1 MNIVKFYKD
10 KIVTFVYDE
19 EKEDWVEK
27 NIEELYQ
34 PITFC
39 FGKLVD
45 FDQDFTVFDFIKH
58 LNKNKEIID
67 TFFIGYNNGIR
78 IQKFYDECLEKKEAG
93 YSDKI
98 KEIEIAWET
107 DIYKD
112 ETINFRFVNDWTT
125 FFGRVIKEYEYEVG
139 ANIPIRSVNLIRLR
153 NWKHLPLKLNRFIY
167 FQEID
172 INKKRKV
179 YTKLSGIKEF
189 TLMDVICGFLKEL
202 TWYGDPE
209 RQVEVAKEIAQKF
222 KEMKEEGKEE
232 ILIDVKKPVYKH
244 DLKHLED
251 ELKKCIDE
259 EDYLKAKSIK
269 EKIDTEKKNQEQ

>member
-19 EKEDWVEK
+19 EKEDWIEK
-27 NIEELYQ
+27 DIEELYQ
-34 PITFC
+34 PLTFC

-45 FDQDFTVFDFIKH
+45 FDQDLTVFDFIKH

-67 TFFIGYNNGIR
+67 TFFIAYNNGIS
-78 IQKFYDECLEKKEAG
+78 IQKFYDECLEKKEVG

-112 ETINFRFVNDWTT
+112 ETINLRFVNDWTT
-125 FFGRVIKEYEYEVG
+125 FFGRVSKEYENEVD

-172 INKKRKV
+172 VNKKRKV

-189 TLMDVICGFLKEL
+189 TLMDIICGFLKEL

-209 RQVEVAKEIAQKF
+209 QQVEVAKEIAQKF

-232 ILIDVKKPVYKH
+232 IIIDIKKPVSKN

-269 EKIDTEKKNQEQ
+269 EQIDIEKKNKV